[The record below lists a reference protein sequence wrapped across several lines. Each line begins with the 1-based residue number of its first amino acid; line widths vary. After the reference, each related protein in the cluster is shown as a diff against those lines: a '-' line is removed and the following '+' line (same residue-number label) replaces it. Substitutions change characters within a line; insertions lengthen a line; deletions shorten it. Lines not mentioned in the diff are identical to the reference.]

1 MRLGPSPVSDRSP
14 TSRSNKTNKQSTKNG
29 NGVSVCRA
37 KENQSISMI
46 KYMNC
51 VCLFVGNFT
60 VKLIN
65 KIEIGKFSIS
75 TAHQSSQPFGR
86 WKGGSSPYTSSTS
99 TTYIKQSGTTKLLLY
114 ISKRSLTLAACRWR
128 PPMDGCVCVCQCQCV
143 CVVNEER
150 ELHKVHH
157 FSRIQNCLYWW
168 LSPHTRARARTANS
182 FLFSSLCVYYQHNTH
197 CRCGRK
203 LLV

>member
-51 VCLFVGNFT
+51 VCLFFGNFT

-75 TAHQSSQPFGR
+75 TAHQSSQPFGFVEGR
-86 WKGGSSPYTSSTS
+86 HVAIYLK
-99 TTYIKQSGTTKLLLY
+99 
-114 ISKRSLTLAACRWR
+114 
-128 PPMDGCVCVCQCQCV
+128 
-143 CVVNEER
+143 
-150 ELHKVHH
+150 H
-157 FSRIQNCLYWW
+157 
-168 LSPHTRARARTANS
+168 
-182 FLFSSLCVYYQHNTH
+182 QHNIHQTEWH
-197 CRCGRK
+197 HKTFIIHFEKIFDTCRVSMEAANGWVCLRVSVSVCLCGE
-203 LLV
+203 